1 MRESN
6 PLKRLWKGWKAIG
19 RKIGDFQARVLLTV
33 LYAIVV
39 LPVGLAVRLFG
50 DPLRIRNPPSQWLD
64 HQDKPTDIE
73 WAHRQS

>member
-1 MRESN
+1 MAKSN
-6 PLKRLWKGWKAIG
+6 LLKRLWEGWKPIG

-39 LPVGLAVRLFG
+39 LPFGLAVRVFG
-50 DPLRIRNPPSQWLD
+50 DPLRIRKPPSRWLD
-64 HQDKPTDIE
+64 HLDKQTDIE